1 MNTAEVTMTDAEAG
15 DEGPP
20 GWEGPATSVNAAVG
34 RTLRELRELKGITAR
49 DLAQRAGISAAMVSR
64 IETGQVSPSLSVLEM
79 IAGALE
85 VPIAGLFRDTGSAV
99 ADFTLVRGGE
109 GLRSRRILGDHEHEF
124 VMLGFHRR
132 RDLQFESVIVTIE
145 RNEAAA
151 PPTYTGHGCVFIYI
165 LEGEAIYRYG
175 NQEMRLGAGDSVCL
189 DAEIRYGIQKVL
201 SPTLR
206 FLSVQAERR

>member
-99 ADFTLVRGGE
+99 G
-109 GLRSRRILGDHEHEF
+109 
-124 VMLGFHRR
+124 
-132 RDLQFESVIVTIE
+132 
-145 RNEAAA
+145 A
-151 PPTYTGHGCVFIYI
+151 PPARATKISASRTSPV
-165 LEGEAIYRYG
+165 
-175 NQEMRLGAGDSVCL
+175 AGS
-189 DAEIRYGIQKVL
+189 AMA
-201 SPTLR
+201 S
-206 FLSVQAERR
+206 FLPE